1 MDRYRDENP
10 LLMIPQEDGEWVLYD
25 DAMAE
30 IVKLKKTIDY
40 MKKMYMDV
48 YTGDTTIGH
57 MQLAFKLGGQD
68 SGNHSLSSIPLHI
81 KDYIA
86 AMEKNE

>member
-25 DAMAE
+25 DAITE
-30 IVKLKKTIDY
+30 IVKLKQKIDY

-48 YTGDTTIGH
+48 YTGNAKMEHI
-57 MQLAFKLGGQD
+57 QLAFQLGEQD
-68 SGNHSLSSIPLHI
+68 NG
-81 KDYIA
+81 
-86 AMEKNE
+86 